1 MNELVG
7 APIRKLHDL
16 LRTKKTS
23 AQELYAAHAAHIA
36 AHDPGK
42 IDAFLCM
49 TESLAKEQAKRVDEM
64 IARGD
69 ELPLLAGIPVA
80 VKDNMCLPG
89 YPTTCASKI
98 LAGFVPP
105 YSAFALEKLFAQGA
119 VLVGKTNM
127 DEFAMGS
134 STENSSV
141 KRTKN
146 PWNTAYV
153 PGGSSGGSSAAV
165 AAGFA
170 VASLGSDTGGS
181 IRQPASFC
189 GVVGMKPTFGA
200 VSRFGLVAYASSL
213 DQIGPFGRCVE
224 DVAIMLEA
232 IAGHDKRDSTSLPES
247 EGLFA
252 RRDGEYFHAVLSKA
266 PEQLVKGKRIGII
279 KELLGEGIEPDV
291 REAIQSAAKA
301 LEAMGA
307 SVVEV
312 SIPHSK
318 YALPVY
324 YILATA
330 EASANLAR
338 YDGVRYG
345 HRSEAPDLMNMYL
358 QSRNEGFGA
367 EVKRRIMLGTYAL
380 SSGYYEAYY
389 KKAQQV
395 RRLIKN
401 DFDAIFE
408 SVDCVI
414 CPTAPSEPFKFDE
427 KTGHPLT
434 MYLQDIATI
443 PANLAGLPG
452 ISVPCGF
459 GRNNLPIG
467 LQILGKPLSD
477 GTILEVAAAYERAT
491 EFGKKQAPTLVGA

>member
-1 MNELVG
+1 
-7 APIRKLHDL
+7 
-16 LRTKKTS
+16 
-23 AQELYAAHAAHIA
+23 
-36 AHDPGK
+36 
-42 IDAFLCM
+42 
-49 TESLAKEQAKRVDEM
+49 
-64 IARGD
+64 
-69 ELPLLAGIPVA
+69 
-80 VKDNMCLPG
+80 
-89 YPTTCASKI
+89 
-98 LAGFVPP
+98 
-105 YSAFALEKLFAQGA
+105 
-119 VLVGKTNM
+119 
-127 DEFAMGS
+127 
-134 STENSSV
+134 
-141 KRTKN
+141 
-146 PWNTAYV
+146 
-153 PGGSSGGSSAAV
+153 
-165 AAGFA
+165 
-170 VASLGSDTGGS
+170 
-181 IRQPASFC
+181 
-189 GVVGMKPTFGA
+189 MKPTFGA